1 MYFGISLTLIATVL
15 LSGSFAARKL
25 GLVTSNY
32 STFILYSVI
41 VGCVISGLTIAVM
54 GEGLPPMKVGALLP
68 FVVTGALGGGFM
80 GRLASTIAVREIGA
94 ARTHAIISASPLV
107 TAVLSFTILGERF
120 SPSLGVGL
128 ILIVLGASSLS
139 FFTYRKQLAVKRRKL
154 KGPWFGLLF
163 AFYVM
168 SIGGIVPILRLIGL
182 NQGATPL
189 HGIFIR
195 FTTGL
200 FVYICYAYF
209 SKLKLDFHS
218 KPARNYFVFAA
229 VVGAIGPI
237 MGMYAL
243 LFVSPVYYAALS
255 RVGPLF
261 TTLFAWLFLK
271 DLEKITSRMLLG
283 AVFIVAGA
291 VLVSLS

>member
-1 MYFGISLTLIATVL
+1 MYLGIFLTLSGTVL
-15 LSGSFAARKL
+15 LSGSFAARRL

-32 STFILYSVI
+32 STFILYSVL
-41 VGCVISGLTIAVM
+41 VGCVISGLTIAGM
-54 GEGLPPMKVGALLP
+54 GDGLPPLKVGTILP
-68 FVVTGALGGGFM
+68 FVVTGALGGGFL

-107 TAVLSFTILGERF
+107 TAVLSFTVLGERF
-120 SPSLGVGL
+120 SFSLGLGL

-139 FFTYRKQLAVKRRKL
+139 FFTYKKQLAITRGRE

-200 FVYICYAYF
+200 VVYLCYVYF

-218 KPARNYFVFAA
+218 RPARIYFIFAA

-271 DLEKITSRMLLG
+271 DFEKITSRMVLG
-283 AVFIVAGA
+283 AAFIVAGA